1 MNSQEPTITLRADIY
16 AQLLETAG
24 ILGLDPQE
32 CAQKALEAFFTEV
45 HRQMGAANPDDDNLQ
60 TNLSYDEFWDGV
72 EL

>member
-1 MNSQEPTITLRADIY
+1 METNPTIPLRTDTY
-16 AQLLETAG
+16 AQLLETARL
-24 ILGLDPQE
+24 LGLEPEE

-45 HRQMGAANPDDDNLQ
+45 HRQLGEANPHDDNLQ